1 MSTPASID
9 FLLTNGLKG
18 AYAMMG
24 NLKGNNI
31 WCTYRCFSPTKERK
45 KWQMKFP
52 QAGIKCNFIKSI
64 KSEATFCCEL
74 NIQLSNCFY
83 DGR

>member
-1 MSTPASID
+1 MSIPASID

-31 WCTYRCFSPTKERK
+31 WCTYRCFSPTKGRK

-52 QAGIKCNFIKSI
+52 QAGECNFIKSI
-64 KSEATFCCEL
+64 KSEATFHCEL